1 MAKSQKRQLL
11 ITPIAESDLAEI
23 WAYIAE
29 DSPKAA
35 SAFVEQIEAKFVPL
49 LDFPGMGAPRDV
61 IADGLRAVPYKNY
74 VIYYTHDETALTIN
88 RVVHGARDVRALF

>member
-1 MAKSQKRQLL
+1 MARAKPLQLL
-11 ITPIAESDLAEI
+11 ITPIAEADLAEI

-35 SAFVEQIEAKFVPL
+35 SAFVQQIEAKFAPL
-49 LDFPGMGAPRDV
+49 LEFPGMGAPRDQIV
-61 IADGLRAVPYKNY
+61 PGLRAAPYKNY
-74 VIYYTHDETALTIN
+74 VIYYMFDDVALTII